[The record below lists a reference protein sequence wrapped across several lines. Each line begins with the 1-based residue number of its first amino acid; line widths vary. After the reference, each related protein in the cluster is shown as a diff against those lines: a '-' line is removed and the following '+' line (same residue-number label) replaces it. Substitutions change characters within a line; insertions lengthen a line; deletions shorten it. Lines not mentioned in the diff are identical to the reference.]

1 MLKHLIV
8 GRAALG
14 HVQVNLETAGKFHC
28 WWRRLLGL
36 K

>member
-1 MLKHLIV
+1 MLKQLII

-14 HVQVNLETAGKFHC
+14 HTQVNLEAAGKFHC
-28 WWRRLLGL
+28 WWRRLLGM